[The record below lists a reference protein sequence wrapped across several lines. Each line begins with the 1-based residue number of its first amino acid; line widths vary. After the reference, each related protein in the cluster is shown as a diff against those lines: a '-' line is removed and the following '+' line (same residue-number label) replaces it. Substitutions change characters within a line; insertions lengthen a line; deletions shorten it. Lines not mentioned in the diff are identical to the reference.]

1 MNVFIR
7 YLKEMEKP
15 IENFTFHYMIVYPT
29 LALKKTQNL
38 IGFCNRYRV
47 MQ

>member
-15 IENFTFHYMIVYPT
+15 IENFTLHDSLPYFSGE
-29 LALKKTQNL
+29 KNL
-38 IGFCNRYRV
+38 IGFCNRYRA